1 MSHTGQF
8 ANGHHPLAAQVKF
21 GQARREFN
29 PPAPNRQT
37 PVLSGA
43 ILRAAPEDFNCAA
56 TVADRDAFG
65 KTRQRPQPFLNELAI
80 LLPI

>member
-1 MSHTGQF
+1 MWHTQEF
-8 ANGHHPLAAQVKF
+8 ANGHHPLAAPHVQF

-29 PPAPNRQT
+29 QPAPGRQT

-56 TVADRDAFG
+56 LVADNDEFGEPPAPSAFL
-65 KTRQRPQPFLNELAI
+65 K
-80 LLPI
+80 